1 MSFAHKGC
9 SVGEA
14 TGEVVIDQKAEFFFA
29 LYCFVV
35 KPTSVQQ
42 IKPPR

>member
-14 TGEVVIDQKAEFFFA
+14 TGEVVTDQKAEFFFCTLLFCSKA
-29 LYCFVV
+29 DFR
-35 KPTSVQQ
+35 SAN
-42 IKPPR
+42 

>member
-14 TGEVVIDQKAEFFFA
+14 TGEVVTDQKAEFFLRFIV
-29 LYCFVV
+29 L
-35 KPTSVQQ
+35 
-42 IKPPR
+42 